1 MQIKVKTPSTL
12 SFASFMWLLRGF
24 ERESL
29 SILRKKLFLPCKKKP
44 QHQSCN
50 RLYYT
55 PVGALRC
62 KRLCVANVRETDTP
76 NHLYGTSH
84 MSSVEPVSHKRVRSV
99 GAASSGHCRNAKRV
113 HVRG

>member
-1 MQIKVKTPSTL
+1 MIPLTCKLKLKRLLLYLLQV
-12 SFASFMWLLRGF
+12 LRGCKGVSRGNRF
-24 ERESL
+24 L
-29 SILRKKLFLPCKKKP
+29 SCENKP

-62 KRLCVANVRETDTP
+62 KRLRVANARETDTP
-76 NHLYGTSH
+76 RHLYGTSH
-84 MSSVEPVSHKRVRSV
+84 MSSVEPVSRKRVRSV

-113 HVRG
+113 HVGG